1 MSLASQKTGNRT
13 VHLRERAMNGIEF
26 WDDRLPL
33 SPTAVFVPLE
43 RLDRLD
49 ATEVIDQV
57 EIEGGVLVRFRRKR
71 DADRYR

>member
-1 MSLASQKTGNRT
+1 MSLTSQKTGNRT
-13 VHLRERAMNGIEF
+13 VHLRERAMNGIDF
-26 WDDRLPL
+26 WDDQPPL

-49 ATEVIDQV
+49 PTEVIDQV